1 MNILIV
7 KSSSFIQQD
16 IEEAFSLLGHTLYP
30 VIAPPAD
37 SNEQDTY
44 LQTLITNISDCSPA
58 FIFSIGF
65 YPFISY
71 ACELLGL
78 RYVAWLTDSYHSNYF
93 SPAIRNEKT
102 WVFVSDSVL
111 TKELDELGA
120 AHVVFLPLAAG
131 LPRINRMMKQD
142 YDPSHFACDV
152 SLFGNILS
160 RDELSPHPLSTDN
173 VLKDS
178 TKGYLEGCIACQY
191 QARLFPPL
199 SENLPDYVWED
210 LCVGFP
216 VNLKGSLEN
225 IAHYYDHNYFNPII
239 TYVDRE
245 IHFNTLSEQK
255 RFQTIYLYSRSGF
268 SSEKI
273 TQRNPEEYKDK
284 LPLIARNSTINLVI
298 THRNYKT
305 GIPAN
310 AWEIMASKG
319 FLLSNNQSDYQIL
332 TPCKPVLYKTDR
344 ELQSKAAYYYHH
356 EAERKEINEE
366 LYQEVSTHHTY
377 EERLKEMLSVL

>member
-30 VIAPPAD
+30 VVAPPAD
-37 SNEQDTY
+37 SNEQDAY
-44 LQTLITNISDCSPA
+44 LQALIASISDCSPA

-78 RYVAWLTDSYHSNYF
+78 RYIAWLADSYHSDYF

-102 WVFVSDSVL
+102 WLFVSDSAL
-111 TKELDELGA
+111 TVELDELGA
-120 AHVVFLPLAAG
+120 AHVAFLPLAAG
-131 LPRINRMMKQD
+131 LPRINRTLQQD
-142 YDPSHFACDV
+142 YDSSHFACDV

-160 RDELSPHPLSTDN
+160 REEFGPHPLSTDN
-173 VLKDS
+173 SLKDS

-199 SENLPDYVWED
+199 SEKLPAYVWED
-210 LCVGFP
+210 LCTGFP
-216 VNLKGSLEN
+216 VNLKDSLETA
-225 IAHYYDHNYFNPII
+225 AHYYNQNYFNPII
-239 TYVDRE
+239 TYIDRE
-245 IHFNTLSEQK
+245 IHFNSLSEQK
-255 RFQTIYLYSRSGF
+255 RFHTIYLYSRSGF

-273 TQRNPEEYKDK
+273 TQRNLEEYKDK
-284 LPLIARNSTINLVI
+284 LPLISRNSTINLVI
-298 THRNYKT
+298 THRNYRA
-305 GIPAN
+305 GVPAN

-319 FLLSNNQSDYQIL
+319 FLLGNSQADYQIL
-332 TPCKPVLYKTDR
+332 LSPKPVLYQTDR
-344 ELQSKAAYYYHH
+344 ELLSKAAYYFHH
-356 EAERKEINEE
+356 EAERKEITEE
-366 LYQEVSTHHTY
+366 LYREVSSHHTY
-377 EERLKEMLSVL
+377 EERLKEMLSLL